1 MTRTTN
7 SRIAGFTFLGY
18 IAAGISSMV
27 LFGRA
32 ANGEGIAAKLA
43 GIAQHPTEVGVVVVL
58 GFIQCFAA
66 LVLAVTLYAITRE
79 QDADLAML
87 ALACRVAEGVIAGS
101 SLPRT
106 PALVWLATA
115 SGVNAPDAA
124 ALRALGTYL
133 FRGDMAVTATF
144 FAVGSTLFSY
154 LLLRGRMIPVPLAWL
169 GVVGSVLL
177 VIGLPLQ
184 AAGFLSGPI
193 AMMMW
198 LPMLAFEVP
207 VGLWLIINGAATPAR
222 EAQKGMI
229 LAGR

>member
-1 MTRTTN
+1 MTRMMN
-7 SRIAGFTFLGY
+7 ARVAGSTLLLY

-32 ANGEGIAAKLA
+32 TGGDGIAAKLA
-43 GIAQHPTEVGVVVVL
+43 GIARHPAEVGFVVLL

-79 QDADLAML
+79 QDTDLAIL
-87 ALACRVAEGVIAGS
+87 AMACRLAEGIIAAA
-101 SLPRT
+101 SLSRT

-115 SGVNAPDAA
+115 NGVNAPETAA
-124 ALRALGTYL
+124 AHALGAYL
-133 FRGDMAVTATF
+133 LRGDMAVTATF

-154 LLLRGRMIPVPLAWL
+154 LLLRGRIIPIPLAWL
-169 GVVGSVLL
+169 GVVASVLL

-184 AAGFLSGPI
+184 DAGFLSGPI
-193 AMMMW
+193 TMIMW

-207 VGLWLIINGAATPAR
+207 LGLWFII
-222 EAQKGMI
+222 KGV
-229 LAGR
+229 ANR